1 MEDLYDD
8 LLQLADLDLVYLL
21 PNNGAEE
28 IGVNLTELGEDVQA
42 GTAEAAGDPKKGAAA
57 KPRPPGRALPADSA
71 VPVSD
76 PTGEDGDRSRLPGC
90 GRCRRRRRGWR

>member
-1 MEDLYDD
+1 MEDLYDE
-8 LLQLADLDLVYLL
+8 LLRLDELDLVYLI
-21 PNNGAEE
+21 PDNGAEE

-42 GTAEAAGDPKKGAAA
+42 GTAESAGDPKKGGAAA
-57 KPRPPGRALPADSA
+57 PPGRALPADSV

-76 PTGEDGDRSRLPGC
+76 PTGEDGDRFRSPGY